1 VADDVD
7 AIQDR
12 RQRHEDAYPQEL
24 QRMRVYTHPERPAGV
39 LGRGL
44 NQGANPSWIHMD
56 GFPHHTAKEMTN
68 AKQEHD
74 A

>member
-1 VADDVD
+1 
-7 AIQDR
+7 
-12 RQRHEDAYPQEL
+12 
-24 QRMRVYTHPERPAGV
+24 MRVYTHPERPAGV